1 MRHKAQI
8 LENLTERVS
17 NLSYI
22 QENINM
28 KLKFLCQSNSNSF
41 DTGMKKV
48 RAIMTEMQDIR
59 VSLKNN
65 KLELSQYKKDI
76 AANIARVNLLKIK
89 KKRIL

>member
-1 MRHKAQI
+1 
-8 LENLTERVS
+8 
-17 NLSYI
+17 
-22 QENINM
+22 M

-48 RAIMTEMQDIR
+48 RTIMTEMQDIR